1 MGYITRGSVC
11 IGRGYNLSPIYGVY
25 HWRYCVYMERVQ
37 SEPYIWGISLGVV
50 CV

>member
-1 MGYITRGSVC
+1 MGYITGGSVC
-11 IGRGYNLSPIYGVY
+11 IRRGK
-25 HWRYCVYMERVQ
+25 